1 MSSVNDAPAGDR
13 LPFPQSAQRSPNS
26 KRLAPTSGSI
36 ASLPPNGT
44 LTPTQVITLDSLL
57 STHANDPSPPMAALH
72 QLLGER
78 NAFAAQNA
86 QLWRLIEKQRSGY
99 NQILKELE
107 RVRSERDVYR
117 NRSNALVNADKDKKR
132 DGEKQRRPS
141 NTIRQGDPSGSSSYA
156 KVEQCEQSL
165 ILDKQNEDSYSRLFQ
180 PHPGHIAKCIPATP
194 KILISLHLVALLR
207 LRLFPHSTT
216 HQPLAWQPPQASL
229 LQTTFP

>member
-1 MSSVNDAPAGDR
+1 MSASMSSVNDAPAGDR

-165 ILDKQNEDSYSRLFQ
+165 ILDNKTKI
-180 PHPGHIAKCIPATP
+180 HIHASFSHIPATSP
-194 KILISLHLVALLR
+194 NASPQLPRFLSL
-207 LRLFPHSTT
+207 FTS
-216 HQPLAWQPPQASL
+216 
-229 LQTTFP
+229 